1 MAQSSPPTQ
10 TPSIEQLRA
19 VLDILETPALARIYA
34 HTLRHG
40 PVTVAELVD
49 ALDVPQGTAYEY
61 VRKLERAGL
70 LSTEQSSRPHE
81 YEADPIS
88 LTLSADDETR
98 TITPELVD
106 AVARRV
112 DDDDIDAYIDRHG
125 IDGLAT
131 ALEYARQRVEGTVTH
146 RIVARELD
154 VAPLEAEIILQAL
167 EPVVRESS
175 GDRDASASPS
185 ADE

>member
-19 VLDILETPALARIYA
+19 VLDLLETPALARIYA

-40 PVTVAELVD
+40 SATVPELVE

-61 VRKLERAGL
+61 VRKLEGAGL
-70 LSTEQSSRPHE
+70 LSAERSSRPRE
-81 YEADPIS
+81 YEAEPLS
-88 LTLSADDETR
+88 LTLSADGKTR

-106 AVARRV
+106 AVARR
-112 DDDDIDAYIDRHG
+112 DDDGDIDAYIDRHG

-131 ALEYARQRVEGTVTH
+131 ALEYARQRVEGAVTH
-146 RIVARELD
+146 RIMARELD
-154 VAPLEAEIILQAL
+154 VATLEAEIILQAL
-167 EPVVRESS
+167 EPVVRDSS
-175 GDRDASASPS
+175 GNRDRPS
-185 ADE
+185 DG

>member
-10 TPSIEQLRA
+10 TPSIEQLRT
-19 VLDILETPALARIYA
+19 VLDLLETPALARIYA
-34 HTLRHG
+34 HALRHDST
-40 PVTVAELVD
+40 TVPELVD

-61 VRKLERAGL
+61 VRKLEGAGL
-70 LSTEQSSRPHE
+70 LSADRSSRPRE
-81 YEADPIS
+81 YEAEPLS
-88 LTLSADDETR
+88 LTLSANDETR

-106 AVARRV
+106 AVARRA
-112 DDDDIDAYIDRHG
+112 DDEDIDAYVDRHG

-131 ALEYARQRVEGTVTH
+131 ALEYARQRVEGAVTH
-146 RIVARELD
+146 RLVARELD

-175 GDRDASASPS
+175 SGGRSAS
-185 ADE
+185 DE